1 MTGKT
6 FRDQVKLKKILNEK
20 NEVIKDS
27 DEIKRDEEFKNK
39 EENEAQLNH
48 PLGHRS

>member
-20 NEVIKDS
+20 NEVI
-27 DEIKRDEEFKNK
+27 REEL
-39 EENEAQLNH
+39 ED
-48 PLGHRS
+48 R